1 MRDQPEPLMTERRT
15 AALGAALVAI
25 GPVTMALYTPAMP
38 VLADAFETSRAMIKL
53 TLTAYFAG
61 FALTQLVCGP
71 LTDAF
76 GRRPVTLAF
85 LVIYLASTVLA
96 TLAPTV
102 EWMIVARTLQ
112 GVGAAV
118 GISVSRAIVRDQF
131 TGQTSARIM
140 NAIGT
145 MLAIG
150 PAVSPTIGGLTLEY
164 LGWRP
169 IFWFMI
175 VYGVLLML
183 AVSALMAETNR
194 YIDRANLRVG
204 RLLRNYATLLA
215 DPRFLRPSLL
225 VGFGIGSIYTLATIL
240 PFVLIDRIGLS
251 PSQFGVGMM
260 VQSGCFISGTVIT
273 GWLLRRLDADRLIP
287 AGLVGLTA
295 SAVAM
300 IGAHQLLEPS
310 FLGVM
315 LPVGLFAFSLATLLP
330 AAMTAALQGF
340 PQMAGAAASMT
351 GFLQFGSGIVGSLVA
366 AALGD
371 PYLALL
377 IVAPGMPL
385 LAVGCYLALTPL
397 VRPSRG

>member
-1 MRDQPEPLMTERRT
+1 MRDQSIPLMSERRT

-38 VLADAFETSRAMIKL
+38 VLAEAFDTSRSMIKL

-61 FALTQLVCGP
+61 FALTQLFCGP

-85 LVIYLASTVLA
+85 LLLYLGSTLLA
-96 TLAPTV
+96 TFAPTV

-164 LGWRP
+164 FGWRE
-169 IFWFMI
+169 IFWFMV
-175 VYGVLLML
+175 VYGVVLML
-183 AVSALMAETNR
+183 AVALWMAETNR
-194 YIDRANLRVG
+194 FIDRANLRPARLVANYLA
-204 RLLRNYATLLA
+204 LLR
-215 DPRFLRPSLL
+215 DPQFLRPSLL

-260 VQSGCFISGTVIT
+260 VQSGCFISGTLVT
-273 GWLLRRLDADRLIP
+273 GRLLRRVDADRLIP
-287 AGLVGLTA
+287 YGLAGLVLA
-295 SAVAM
+295 SLAMVA
-300 IGAHQLLEPS
+300 AHQLLPPS

-315 LPVGLFAFSLATLLP
+315 LPVGLFAFSLATVLP
-330 AAMTAALQGF
+330 AAMTASLQGF

-351 GFLQFGSGIVGSLVA
+351 GFLQFGTGILGSLLA
-366 AALGD
+366 AWLGD
-371 PYLALL
+371 PYLAML

-385 LAVGCYLALTPL
+385 LAVLSYLALTPL
-397 VRPSRG
+397 AKPR

>member
-1 MRDQPEPLMTERRT
+1 MRDQSIPLMSERRT

-38 VLADAFETSRAMIKL
+38 VLAEAFDTSRSMIKL

-61 FALTQLVCGP
+61 FALTQLFCGP

-85 LVIYLASTVLA
+85 LLLYLGSTLLA
-96 TLAPTV
+96 TFAPTV

-164 LGWRP
+164 FGWRE
-169 IFWFMI
+169 IFWFMV
-175 VYGVLLML
+175 VYGLVLML
-183 AVSALMAETNR
+183 AVALWMAETNR
-194 YIDRANLRVG
+194 FIDRANLRPARLVANYLA
-204 RLLRNYATLLA
+204 LLR
-215 DPRFLRPSLL
+215 DPQFLRPSLL

-260 VQSGCFISGTVIT
+260 VQSGCFISGTLVT
-273 GWLLRRLDADRLIP
+273 GRLLRRVNADRLIP
-287 AGLVGLTA
+287 YGLAGLVLA
-295 SAVAM
+295 SLAMVATN
-300 IGAHQLLEPS
+300 LLLPPS

-315 LPVGLFAFSLATLLP
+315 LPVGLFAFSLATVLP
-330 AAMTAALQGF
+330 AAMTASLQGF

-351 GFLQFGSGIVGSLVA
+351 GFLQFGTGILGSLLA
-366 AALGD
+366 AWLGD
-371 PYLALL
+371 PYLAML

-385 LAVGCYLALTPL
+385 LAVLSYLALTPL
-397 VRPSRG
+397 ATPR

>member
-1 MRDQPEPLMTERRT
+1 MSERRT

-38 VLADAFETSRAMIKL
+38 VLAEAFDTSRSMIKL

-61 FALTQLVCGP
+61 FALTQLFCGP

-85 LVIYLASTVLA
+85 LLLYLGSTLLA
-96 TLAPTV
+96 TFAPTV

-164 LGWRP
+164 FGWRE
-169 IFWFMI
+169 IFWFMV
-175 VYGVLLML
+175 VYGVVLML
-183 AVSALMAETNR
+183 AVALWMAETNR
-194 YIDRANLRVG
+194 FIDRANLRPARLVANY
-204 RLLRNYATLLA
+204 RALLR
-215 DPRFLRPSLL
+215 DPQFLRPSLL

-260 VQSGCFISGTVIT
+260 VQSGCFISGTLVT
-273 GWLLRRLDADRLIP
+273 GRLLRRVDADRLIP
-287 AGLVGLTA
+287 YGLAGLVLA
-295 SAVAM
+295 SLAM
-300 IGAHQLLEPS
+300 VTTNLLLPPS

-315 LPVGLFAFSLATLLP
+315 LPVGLFAFSLATVLP
-330 AAMTAALQGF
+330 AAMTASLQGF

-351 GFLQFGSGIVGSLVA
+351 GFLQFGTGILGSLLA
-366 AALGD
+366 AWLGD
-371 PYLALL
+371 PYLAML

-385 LAVGCYLALTPL
+385 LAVLSYLALTPL
-397 VRPSRG
+397 ATPR

>member
-1 MRDQPEPLMTERRT
+1 MRDQSIPLMSERRT

-38 VLADAFETSRAMIKL
+38 VLAEAFDTSRSMIKL

-61 FALTQLVCGP
+61 FALTQLFCGP

-85 LVIYLASTVLA
+85 LLLYLGSTLLA
-96 TLAPTV
+96 TFAPTV

-164 LGWRP
+164 FGWRE
-169 IFWFMI
+169 IFWFMV
-175 VYGVLLML
+175 VYGLVLML
-183 AVSALMAETNR
+183 AVALWMAETNR
-194 YIDRANLRVG
+194 FIDRANLRPARLVANYLA
-204 RLLRNYATLLA
+204 LLR
-215 DPRFLRPSLL
+215 DPQFLRPSLL

-260 VQSGCFISGTVIT
+260 VQSGCFISGTLVT
-273 GWLLRRLDADRLIP
+273 GRLLRRVNADRLIP
-287 AGLVGLTA
+287 YGLAGLVLA
-295 SAVAM
+295 SLAMVATN
-300 IGAHQLLEPS
+300 LLLPPS

-315 LPVGLFAFSLATLLP
+315 LPVGLFAFSLATVLP
-330 AAMTAALQGF
+330 AAMTASLQGF

-351 GFLQFGSGIVGSLVA
+351 GFLQFGTGILGSLLA
-366 AALGD
+366 AWLGD
-371 PYLALL
+371 PYLAML

-385 LAVGCYLALTPL
+385 LAVLSYLALTPL
-397 VRPSRG
+397 AKPR

>member
-1 MRDQPEPLMTERRT
+1 MRDQSIPLMSERRT

-38 VLADAFETSRAMIKL
+38 VLAEAFDTSRSMIKL

-61 FALTQLVCGP
+61 FALTQLFCGP

-85 LVIYLASTVLA
+85 LLLYLGSTLLA
-96 TLAPTV
+96 TFAPTV

-164 LGWRP
+164 FGWRE
-169 IFWFMI
+169 IFWFMV
-175 VYGVLLML
+175 VYGVVLML
-183 AVSALMAETNR
+183 AVALWMAETNR
-194 YIDRANLRVG
+194 FIDRANLRPARLVANYLA
-204 RLLRNYATLLA
+204 LLR
-215 DPRFLRPSLL
+215 DPQFLRPSLL

-260 VQSGCFISGTVIT
+260 VQSGCFISGTLVT
-273 GWLLRRLDADRLIP
+273 GRLLRRVDADRLIP
-287 AGLVGLTA
+287 YGLVGLVLA
-295 SAVAM
+295 SLAMVATN
-300 IGAHQLLEPS
+300 LLLLPS

-315 LPVGLFAFSLATLLP
+315 LPVGLFAFSLATVLP
-330 AAMTAALQGF
+330 AAMTASLQGF

-351 GFLQFGSGIVGSLVA
+351 GFLQFGTGIFGSLLA
-366 AALGD
+366 AWLGD
-371 PYLALL
+371 PYLAML

-385 LAVGCYLALTPL
+385 LAVLSYLALTPL
-397 VRPSRG
+397 AKSR

>member
-1 MRDQPEPLMTERRT
+1 MSERRT

-38 VLADAFETSRAMIKL
+38 VLAEAFDTSRSMIKL

-61 FALTQLVCGP
+61 FALTQLFCGP

-85 LVIYLASTVLA
+85 LLLYLGSTLLA
-96 TLAPTV
+96 TFAPTV

-164 LGWRP
+164 FGWRE
-169 IFWFMI
+169 IFWFMV
-175 VYGVLLML
+175 VYGLVLML
-183 AVSALMAETNR
+183 AVALWMAETNR
-194 YIDRANLRVG
+194 FIDRANLRPARLVANYLA
-204 RLLRNYATLLA
+204 LLR
-215 DPRFLRPSLL
+215 DPQFLRPSLL

-251 PSQFGVGMM
+251 PSQFGFGMM
-260 VQSGCFISGTVIT
+260 VQSGCFISGTLVT
-273 GWLLRRLDADRLIP
+273 GRLLRRVNADRLIP
-287 AGLVGLTA
+287 YGLAGLVLA
-295 SAVAM
+295 SLAMVATN
-300 IGAHQLLEPS
+300 LLLPPS

-315 LPVGLFAFSLATLLP
+315 LPVGLFAFSLATVLP
-330 AAMTAALQGF
+330 AAMTASLQGF

-351 GFLQFGSGIVGSLVA
+351 GFLQFGTGILGSLLA
-366 AALGD
+366 AWLGD
-371 PYLALL
+371 PYLAML

-385 LAVGCYLALTPL
+385 LAVLSYLALTPL
-397 VRPSRG
+397 AKPR

>member
-1 MRDQPEPLMTERRT
+1 MRESTPSLMSERRT

-38 VLADAFETSRAMIKL
+38 VLAEAFDTSRSMIKL

-61 FALTQLVCGP
+61 FALTQLICGP

-85 LVIYLASTVLA
+85 LLLYLASTLLA
-96 TLAPTV
+96 TFAPTV

-112 GVGAAV
+112 GIGAAV

-140 NAIGT
+140 NTIGT

-150 PAVSPTIGGLTLEY
+150 PAISPTIGGLTLE
-164 LGWRP
+164 LFGWRE
-169 IFWFMI
+169 IFWFMV
-175 VYGVLLML
+175 VYGVVLML
-183 AVSALMAETNR
+183 AVALWMAETNR
-194 YIDRANLRVG
+194 FIDRANLRPARLVINYIT
-204 RLLRNYATLLA
+204 LLR

-240 PFVLIDRIGLS
+240 PFVLIDQLGLS
-251 PSQFGVGMM
+251 PSQFGIGMM
-260 VQSGCFISGTVIT
+260 VQSGSFISGTLVT
-273 GWLLRRLDADRLIP
+273 GRLLRRVDADRLIP
-287 AGLVGLTA
+287 YGLTGLVLA
-295 SAVAM
+295 SAAMVAT
-300 IGAHQLLEPS
+300 HQLLPMS
-310 FLGVM
+310 FLAVM
-315 LPVGLFAFSLATLLP
+315 LPVGLFAFSLATVLP
-330 AAMTAALQGF
+330 AAMTASLQGF

-351 GFLQFGSGIVGSLVA
+351 GFLQFGTGILGSVLA
-366 AALGD
+366 AWLGD
-371 PYLALL
+371 PSLAML

-385 LAVGCYLALTPL
+385 LAVLCYLALTPL
-397 VRPSRG
+397 VRAK

>member
-1 MRDQPEPLMTERRT
+1 MRESTPSLMSERRT

-38 VLADAFETSRAMIKL
+38 VLAEAFDTSRSMIKL

-61 FALTQLVCGP
+61 FALTQLICGP

-85 LVIYLASTVLA
+85 LLLYLASTLLA
-96 TLAPTV
+96 TFAPTV

-112 GVGAAV
+112 GIGAAV

-150 PAVSPTIGGLTLEY
+150 PAISPTIGGLTLEFF
-164 LGWRP
+164 GWRE
-169 IFWFMI
+169 IFWFMV
-175 VYGVLLML
+175 VYGVVLML
-183 AVSALMAETNR
+183 AVALWMAETNR
-194 YIDRANLRVG
+194 FIDRANLRPARLVINYIT
-204 RLLRNYATLLA
+204 LLR

-240 PFVLIDRIGLS
+240 PFVLIDQLGLS
-251 PSQFGVGMM
+251 PSQFGIGMM
-260 VQSGCFISGTVIT
+260 VQSGSFISGTLVT
-273 GWLLRRLDADRLIP
+273 GRLLRRVEADRLIP
-287 AGLVGLTA
+287 YGLTGLVLASTA
-295 SAVAM
+295 MVAT
-300 IGAHQLLEPS
+300 HQLLPMS
-310 FLGVM
+310 FLAVM
-315 LPVGLFAFSLATLLP
+315 LPVGLFAFSLATVLP
-330 AAMTAALQGF
+330 AAMTTSLQGF

-351 GFLQFGSGIVGSLVA
+351 GFLQFGTGILGSALA
-366 AALGD
+366 AWLGD
-371 PYLALL
+371 PSLAML
-377 IVAPGMPL
+377 IVAPGMPM
-385 LAVGCYLALTPL
+385 LAVLSYLALTPL
-397 VRPSRG
+397 VRAK

>member
-1 MRDQPEPLMTERRT
+1 MRDQSIPLMSERRT

-38 VLADAFETSRAMIKL
+38 VLAEAFDTSRSMIKL

-61 FALTQLVCGP
+61 FALTQLFCGP

-85 LVIYLASTVLA
+85 LLLYLGSTLLA
-96 TLAPTV
+96 TFAPTV

-164 LGWRP
+164 FGWRE
-169 IFWFMI
+169 IFWFMV
-175 VYGVLLML
+175 VYGVVLML
-183 AVSALMAETNR
+183 AVALWMAETNR
-194 YIDRANLRVG
+194 FIDRANLRPARLVANY
-204 RLLRNYATLLA
+204 RALLR
-215 DPRFLRPSLL
+215 DPQFLRPSLL

-260 VQSGCFISGTVIT
+260 VQSGCFISGTLVT
-273 GWLLRRLDADRLIP
+273 GRLLRRVDADRLIP
-287 AGLVGLTA
+287 YGLAGLVLA
-295 SAVAM
+295 SLAM
-300 IGAHQLLEPS
+300 VTTNLLLPPS

-315 LPVGLFAFSLATLLP
+315 LPVGLFAFSLATVLP
-330 AAMTAALQGF
+330 AAMTASLQGF

-351 GFLQFGSGIVGSLVA
+351 GFLQFGTGILGSLLA
-366 AALGD
+366 AWLGD
-371 PYLALL
+371 PYLAML

-385 LAVGCYLALTPL
+385 LAVLSYLALTPL
-397 VRPSRG
+397 ATPR

>member
-1 MRDQPEPLMTERRT
+1 MSERRT

-38 VLADAFETSRAMIKL
+38 VLAEAFDTSRSMIKL

-61 FALTQLVCGP
+61 FALTQLFCGP

-85 LVIYLASTVLA
+85 LLLYLGSTLLA
-96 TLAPTV
+96 TFAPTV

-164 LGWRP
+164 FGWRE
-169 IFWFMI
+169 IFWFMV
-175 VYGVLLML
+175 VYGVVLML
-183 AVSALMAETNR
+183 AVALWMAETNR
-194 YIDRANLRVG
+194 FIDRANLRPARLVANYLA
-204 RLLRNYATLLA
+204 LLR
-215 DPRFLRPSLL
+215 DPQFLRPSLL

-260 VQSGCFISGTVIT
+260 VQSGCFISGTLVT
-273 GWLLRRLDADRLIP
+273 GRLLRRVDADRLIP
-287 AGLVGLTA
+287 YGLAGLVLA
-295 SAVAM
+295 SLAMVA
-300 IGAHQLLEPS
+300 AHQLLPPS

-315 LPVGLFAFSLATLLP
+315 LPVGLFAFSLATVLP
-330 AAMTAALQGF
+330 AAMTASLQGF

-351 GFLQFGSGIVGSLVA
+351 GFLQFGTGILGSLLA
-366 AALGD
+366 AWLGD
-371 PYLALL
+371 PYLAML

-385 LAVGCYLALTPL
+385 LAVLSYLALTPL
-397 VRPSRG
+397 AKPR

>member
-1 MRDQPEPLMTERRT
+1 MRDQSIPLMSERRT

-38 VLADAFETSRAMIKL
+38 VLAEAFDTSRSMIKL

-61 FALTQLVCGP
+61 FALTQLFCGP

-85 LVIYLASTVLA
+85 LLLYLGSTLLA
-96 TLAPTV
+96 TFAPTV

-164 LGWRP
+164 FGWRE
-169 IFWFMI
+169 IFWFMV
-175 VYGVLLML
+175 VYGVVLML
-183 AVSALMAETNR
+183 AVALWMAETNR
-194 YIDRANLRVG
+194 FIDRANLRPARLVANYLA
-204 RLLRNYATLLA
+204 LLR
-215 DPRFLRPSLL
+215 DPQFLRPSLL

-260 VQSGCFISGTVIT
+260 VQSGCFISGTLVT
-273 GWLLRRLDADRLIP
+273 GRLLRRVDADRLIP
-287 AGLVGLTA
+287 YGLVGLVLA
-295 SAVAM
+295 SLAMVATN
-300 IGAHQLLEPS
+300 LLLPPS

-315 LPVGLFAFSLATLLP
+315 LPVGLFAFSLATVLP
-330 AAMTAALQGF
+330 AAMTASLQGF

-351 GFLQFGSGIVGSLVA
+351 GFLQFGTGIFGSLLA
-366 AALGD
+366 AWLGD
-371 PYLALL
+371 PYLAML

-385 LAVGCYLALTPL
+385 LAVLSYLALTPL
-397 VRPSRG
+397 AKPR

>member
-1 MRDQPEPLMTERRT
+1 MRESIPSLMSERRT

-38 VLADAFETSRAMIKL
+38 VLAEAFDTSRSMIKL

-61 FALTQLVCGP
+61 FALTQLICGP

-85 LVIYLASTVLA
+85 LLLYLASTLLA
-96 TLAPTV
+96 TFAPTV

-112 GVGAAV
+112 GIGAAV

-150 PAVSPTIGGLTLEY
+150 PAISPTIGGLTLEFF
-164 LGWRP
+164 GWRE
-169 IFWFMI
+169 IFWFMV
-175 VYGVLLML
+175 VYGVVLML
-183 AVSALMAETNR
+183 AVALWMAETNR
-194 YIDRANLRVG
+194 FIDRANLRPARLVINYIT
-204 RLLRNYATLLA
+204 LLR

-240 PFVLIDRIGLS
+240 PFVLIDQLGLS
-251 PSQFGVGMM
+251 PSQFGFGMM
-260 VQSGCFISGTVIT
+260 VQSGSFISGTLVT
-273 GWLLRRLDADRLIP
+273 GRLLRRVDADRLIP
-287 AGLVGLTA
+287 YGLTGLVLA
-295 SAVAM
+295 SIAMVAT
-300 IGAHQLLEPS
+300 HQLLPMS
-310 FLGVM
+310 FLAVM
-315 LPVGLFAFSLATLLP
+315 LPVGLFAFSLATVLP
-330 AAMTAALQGF
+330 AAMTASLQGF

-351 GFLQFGSGIVGSLVA
+351 GFLQFGTGILGSVLA
-366 AALGD
+366 AWLGD
-371 PYLALL
+371 PSLAML
-377 IVAPGMPL
+377 IVAPGMPM
-385 LAVGCYLALTPL
+385 LAVLCYLALTPL
-397 VRPSRG
+397 ARAK

>member
-1 MRDQPEPLMTERRT
+1 MRESTPSLMSERRT

-38 VLADAFETSRAMIKL
+38 VLAEAFDTSRSMIKL

-61 FALTQLVCGP
+61 FALTQLICGP

-85 LVIYLASTVLA
+85 LLLYLASTLLA
-96 TLAPTV
+96 TFAPTV

-112 GVGAAV
+112 GIGAAV

-150 PAVSPTIGGLTLEY
+150 PAISPTIGGLTLE
-164 LGWRP
+164 LFGWRE
-169 IFWFMI
+169 IFWFMV
-175 VYGVLLML
+175 VYGVVLML
-183 AVSALMAETNR
+183 AVALWMAETNR
-194 YIDRANLRVG
+194 FIDRANLRPARLVINYIT
-204 RLLRNYATLLA
+204 LLR

-240 PFVLIDRIGLS
+240 PFVLIDQLGLS
-251 PSQFGVGMM
+251 PSQFGIGMM
-260 VQSGCFISGTVIT
+260 VQSGSFISGTLVT
-273 GWLLRRLDADRLIP
+273 GRLLRRVDADRLIP
-287 AGLVGLTA
+287 YGLTGLVLA
-295 SAVAM
+295 SAAMVAT
-300 IGAHQLLEPS
+300 HQLLPMS
-310 FLGVM
+310 FLAVM
-315 LPVGLFAFSLATLLP
+315 LPVGLFAFSLATVLP
-330 AAMTAALQGF
+330 AAMTASLQGF

-351 GFLQFGSGIVGSLVA
+351 GFLQFGTGILGSVLA
-366 AALGD
+366 AWLGD
-371 PYLALL
+371 PSLAML
-377 IVAPGMPL
+377 IVAPGMPM
-385 LAVGCYLALTPL
+385 LAVLCYLALTPL
-397 VRPSRG
+397 VRAK

>member
-1 MRDQPEPLMTERRT
+1 MRDQSIPLMSERRT

-38 VLADAFETSRAMIKL
+38 VLAEAFDTSRSMIKL

-61 FALTQLVCGP
+61 FALTQLFCGP

-85 LVIYLASTVLA
+85 LLLYLGSTLLA
-96 TLAPTV
+96 TFAPTV

-164 LGWRP
+164 FGWRE
-169 IFWFMI
+169 IFWFMV
-175 VYGVLLML
+175 VYGLVLML
-183 AVSALMAETNR
+183 AVALWMAETNR
-194 YIDRANLRVG
+194 FIDRANLRPARLVANYLA
-204 RLLRNYATLLA
+204 LLR
-215 DPRFLRPSLL
+215 DPQFLRPSLL

-251 PSQFGVGMM
+251 PSQFGFGMM
-260 VQSGCFISGTVIT
+260 VQSGCFISGTLVT
-273 GWLLRRLDADRLIP
+273 GRLLRRVNADRLIP
-287 AGLVGLTA
+287 YGLAGLVLA
-295 SAVAM
+295 SLAMVATN
-300 IGAHQLLEPS
+300 LLLPPS

-315 LPVGLFAFSLATLLP
+315 LPVGLFAFSLATVLP
-330 AAMTAALQGF
+330 AAMTASLQGF

-351 GFLQFGSGIVGSLVA
+351 GFLQFGTGILGSLLA
-366 AALGD
+366 AWLGD
-371 PYLALL
+371 PYLAML

-385 LAVGCYLALTPL
+385 LAVLSYLALTPL
-397 VRPSRG
+397 AKPR

>member
-1 MRDQPEPLMTERRT
+1 MRDQSIPLMSERRT

-38 VLADAFETSRAMIKL
+38 VLAEAFDTSRSMIKL

-61 FALTQLVCGP
+61 FALTQLFCGP

-85 LVIYLASTVLA
+85 LLLYLGSTLLA
-96 TLAPTV
+96 TFAPTV

-164 LGWRP
+164 FGWRE
-169 IFWFMI
+169 IFWFMV
-175 VYGVLLML
+175 VYGVVLML
-183 AVSALMAETNR
+183 AVALWMAETNR
-194 YIDRANLRVG
+194 FIDRANLRPARLVANYLA
-204 RLLRNYATLLA
+204 LLR
-215 DPRFLRPSLL
+215 DPQFLRPSLL

-260 VQSGCFISGTVIT
+260 VQSGCFISGTLVT
-273 GWLLRRLDADRLIP
+273 GRLLRRVDADRLIP
-287 AGLVGLTA
+287 YGLAGLVLA
-295 SAVAM
+295 SLAMVA
-300 IGAHQLLEPS
+300 ANLLLPPS

-315 LPVGLFAFSLATLLP
+315 LPVGLFAFSLATVLP
-330 AAMTAALQGF
+330 AAMTASLQGF

-351 GFLQFGSGIVGSLVA
+351 GFLQFGTGILGSLLA
-366 AALGD
+366 AWLGD
-371 PYLALL
+371 PYLAML

-385 LAVGCYLALTPL
+385 LAVLSYLALTPL
-397 VRPSRG
+397 AKPR